1 MTNWLEFNLKLEI
14 YEENHL
20 KELVNFEKY
29 LHLNGIRLVR
39 PKNYKKKP
47 LSSIK
52 GKSSS
57 TTEIPR
63 YTYKNRWIKMQLLVE
78 DFQHRHFSY
87 LTAHKCDSSSQTIFS
102 TSSPTTSYTSL
113 LINVTLVHKQYF
125 QYLYL
130 PLLIPHGS

>member
-1 MTNWLEFNLKLEI
+1 
-14 YEENHL
+14 
-20 KELVNFEKY
+20 
-29 LHLNGIRLVR
+29 
-39 PKNYKKKP
+39 
-47 LSSIK
+47 
-52 GKSSS
+52 
-57 TTEIPR
+57 
-63 YTYKNRWIKMQLLVE
+63 MQLLVE

-125 QYLYL
+125 QYLHL